1 MAGVH
6 FLKHP
11 ATGDA
16 STPCAVFFRYFKEAV
31 PNISSDHRETV
42 FFLPAVIFKNN
53 YRSMAEL
60 KNIRIAISGIY
71 DYAFEELPSLQL
83 PLPGQGAPEWVEKK
97 RVYKV
102 YRPATVLQAACEKF
116 KLLPLTHHHPKAPVD
131 GSNFR
136 ELAVGYT
143 GENPFIDYLEDKKE
157 VGIRNTLL
165 IYDDEALNA
174 YDNGEIQLS
183 PGYVAEFE
191 WNRGTTP
198 KGEEYDIVMKKITDV
213 NHLALLPCG
222 RGGSDAVVMD
232 GATKEKT
239 IFDLAKETLDGAPE
253 GNDNASKDHVKEST
267 ALKKIRSLKA
277 VDVSKNKSL
286 NKEEIKDVFEKI
298 GSVTNKDDNETVT
311 FPNKTAGKIFYHK
324 GLPVG
329 KIVADLKN
337 IFENS
342 IFAYSEPEKR
352 MEGHKFHDNIEKYNN
367 YVGKVN
373 CDGNEY
379 YVRFTTRKEKKGR
392 KNNLQRHQTH
402 SIAVSEVAI
411 YENKKGSPLCL
422 SVQTTGESLEN
433 PFIDDRLKQWFEKVN
448 NQTTDG
454 ENPFILYADTT
465 ETIFDLVKNKKTL
478 WSAPHAQTQQQD
490 SALNYGAKAENKVLS
505 DFARGEC
512 SKGLNDSIDDVFI
525 SDNEMKIACSEV
537 TDSSIIRSN
546 NGVGGQLRRQTGNK
560 EKVNDAIASAVNFT
574 PDTSR
579 PGNLSSTETVIHSG
593 EKRKSIFEI
602 VSGSIF
608 DRFK

>member
-16 STPCAVFFRYFKEAV
+16 STPCAVSFRYFKEAV
-31 PNISSDHRETV
+31 PNISSDRRETV

-232 GATKEKT
+232 GAAKEKT

-253 GNDNASKDHVKEST
+253 GNDNASKDHVK
-267 ALKKIRSLKA
+267 
-277 VDVSKNKSL
+277 
-286 NKEEIKDVFEKI
+286 KDEFE
-298 GSVTNKDDNETVT
+298 
-311 FPNKTAGKIFYHK
+311 
-324 GLPVG
+324 
-329 KIVADLKN
+329 
-337 IFENS
+337 
-342 IFAYSEPEKR
+342 
-352 MEGHKFHDNIEKYNN
+352 
-367 YVGKVN
+367 
-373 CDGNEY
+373 
-379 YVRFTTRKEKKGR
+379 RKPQG
-392 KNNLQRHQTH
+392 
-402 SIAVSEVAI
+402 AVSEWFVDVAKQSGFDFSDYEHETTNQFETHVLNKHGKGKESDPANIPIEKSDFNKIKDIINAPDFVAFGVKRDNEDRVI
-411 YENKKGSPLCL
+411 YAK
-422 SVQTTGESLEN
+422 T
-433 PFIDDRLKQWFEKVN
+433 F
-448 NQTTDG
+448 DG
-454 ENPFILYADTT
+454 ETTLYFEEILTGK
-465 ETIFDLVKNKKTL
+465 KNKKLRGKTMFKRNGKVTGEKLKTL
-478 WSAPHAQTQQQD
+478 LGSNRKND
-490 SALNYGAKAENKVLS
+490 I
-505 DFARGEC
+505 
-512 SKGLNDSIDDVFI
+512 SK
-525 SDNEMKIACSEV
+525 MKIACSEV

-546 NGVGGQLRRQTGNK
+546 NGVGGQLRRQTGNCK
-560 EKVNDAIASAVNFT
+560 YILLDNS
-574 PDTSR
+574 
-579 PGNLSSTETVIHSG
+579 